1 MSIQNIGNAPKNY
14 AVLPFYATSAAF
26 FLIWSV
32 LLFLSESVFDVH
44 YFNAHLL
51 AVVHIAALGWGTMTI
66 FGAAYQLI
74 PVISEQNLYSST
86 LALISYCFLTLGTV
100 LIAYSFWFFIM
111 DWHLILG
118 GALILIAALLYS
130 YNVLKTIRIFTLF
143 SWERLF
149 LFSSAL
155 WLITTVVIGLL
166 LAFNFK
172 YPFFTSNHLEILKLH
187 AHAGLAG
194 WFLQLI
200 TGVSIRLMPM
210 FLLGKSTKN
219 HLIKVSFILQNAGL
233 LLFLLDGYLEAITYR
248 SLIYA
253 ALIGAGIICWLLYII
268 DVYKKRLKKKIDI
281 PMSHSLWSLIYL
293 IVAIGF
299 IPFVYFGVNMK
310 WTFVYGVFL
319 FMGWISS
326 LILGMT
332 FKTLPFI
339 VWNNHYK
346 NLHGKGKIPMPKDLY
361 SPRMLKIQ
369 FWFFVIAIY
378 VLALSL
384 IVEQPLFL
392 KIALGIWIFVPLFYV
407 INVVKILT
415 HKTKIDV
422 GNSH

>member
-1 MSIQNIGNAPKNY
+1 MQNIGNAPKNY

-74 PVISEQNLYSST
+74 PVISELNLYSST

-187 AHAGLAG
+187 AHVGLAG

-200 TGVSIRLMPM
+200 TGVSIRLVPM

-219 HLIKVSFILQNAGL
+219 HLIKASFILQNAGL

-248 SLIYA
+248 SLIYGT
-253 ALIGAGIICWLLYII
+253 LIGAGIICWLLYII

-281 PMSHSLWSLIYL
+281 PMSHSLWGLIFL
-293 IVAIGF
+293 IVAIAF

-361 SPRMLKIQ
+361 SARMLKIQ
-369 FWFFVIAIY
+369 FWFFMIAIY

-422 GNSH
+422 GNNH

>member
-1 MSIQNIGNAPKNY
+1 MQNIGNAPKNY

-32 LLFLSESVFDVH
+32 LLFLSESVFDIH

-74 PVISEQNLYSST
+74 PVISEQNLNSST

-118 GALILIAALLYS
+118 GTLILIAALLYS

-166 LAFNFK
+166 LAINFK

-187 AHAGLAG
+187 AHVGLAG

-200 TGVSIRLMPM
+200 TGVSIRLVPM

-219 HLIKVSFILQNAGL
+219 HLIKASFILQNAGL

-248 SLIYA
+248 SLIYGT
-253 ALIGAGIICWLLYII
+253 LIGAGIICWLLYII

-281 PMSHSLWSLIYL
+281 PMSHSLWGLIFL
-293 IVAIGF
+293 IVAIAF

-361 SPRMLKIQ
+361 SARMLKIQ
-369 FWFFVIAIY
+369 FWFFMIAIY

>member
-219 HLIKVSFILQNAGL
+219 HLIKASFILQNAGL

-361 SPRMLKIQ
+361 NARMLKIQ

>member
-166 LAFNFK
+166 LAINFK

-187 AHAGLAG
+187 AHVGLAG

-200 TGVSIRLMPM
+200 TGVSIRLVPM

-219 HLIKVSFILQNAGL
+219 HLIKASFILQNAGL

-248 SLIYA
+248 SLIYGT
-253 ALIGAGIICWLLYII
+253 LIGAGIICWLLYII

-281 PMSHSLWSLIYL
+281 PMSHSLWGLIFL
-293 IVAIGF
+293 IVAIAF

-361 SPRMLKIQ
+361 SARMLKIQ
-369 FWFFVIAIY
+369 FWFFMIAIY

-422 GNSH
+422 GNNH

>member
-166 LAFNFK
+166 LSINFK

-200 TGVSIRLMPM
+200 TGVSIRLVPM

-219 HLIKVSFILQNAGL
+219 HLIKASFILQNAGL

-248 SLIYA
+248 SLIYG

-281 PMSHSLWSLIYL
+281 PMSHSLWSLIFL
-293 IVAIGF
+293 IVAIAF

-310 WTFVYGVFL
+310 WTFIYGVFL

-361 SPRMLKIQ
+361 NARMLKIQ
-369 FWFFVIAIY
+369 FWFFMIGIY